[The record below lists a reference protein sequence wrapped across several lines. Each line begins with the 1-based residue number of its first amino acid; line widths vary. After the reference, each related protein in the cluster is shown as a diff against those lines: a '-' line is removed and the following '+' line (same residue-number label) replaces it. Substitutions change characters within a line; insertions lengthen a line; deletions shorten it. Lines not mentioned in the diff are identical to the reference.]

1 MNMTVTKTQ
10 LSADPLIAN
19 PSSSR
24 SRAESAMCRLLC
36 IDPNRRAVS
45 PDEAHRLF
53 SSSMLLSA
61 LRCLLSYVIL
71 PVVTPVLGV
80 AASVG
85 PYIGIPVAL
94 VALVFDIKGV
104 RRFWLANHRWKWSMT
119 VLYAA
124 VIAMVLGL
132 LIGSIYSLF
141 S

>member
-1 MNMTVTKTQ
+1 
-10 LSADPLIAN
+10 
-19 PSSSR
+19 
-24 SRAESAMCRLLC
+24 
-36 IDPNRRAVS
+36 
-45 PDEAHRLF
+45 
-53 SSSMLLSA
+53 MLLSA